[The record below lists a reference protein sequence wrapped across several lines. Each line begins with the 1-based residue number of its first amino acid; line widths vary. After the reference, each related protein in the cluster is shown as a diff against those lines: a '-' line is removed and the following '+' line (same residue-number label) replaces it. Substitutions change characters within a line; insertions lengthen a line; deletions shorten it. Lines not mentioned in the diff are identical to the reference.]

1 MAQTGVVLFTII
13 INGDELPVS
22 LMVRRFRNA
31 PGRPYV
37 LGRRR
42 KKRDMQIKQASISG
56 SPDVY
61 VEIRRTIITKLKKKD
76 LTTS

>member
-31 PGRPYV
+31 PGRPPYV

-42 KKRDMQIKQASISG
+42 KKRDMQIQQALVGG
-56 SPDVY
+56 SPGVY
-61 VEIRRTIITKLKKKD
+61 V
-76 LTTS
+76 